1 MSRKTVVCLI
11 TFDYE
16 LFLGRNF
23 GNPEEILFAPTR
35 KILNVCK
42 SLELS
47 STFFPDVCSVWAY
60 RAHGMDGYAD
70 DFEAQLS
77 DIVTCGH
84 DVGLHVH
91 PHWLFSRYED
101 NEWVVSTDRMYLHEL
116 GFGVSETS
124 AGAVVRRGVEYLEEK
139 LRVADPDYRC
149 TSFRAAGLALQPGE
163 RDLIRV
169 LLASGIEMDLSMVKG
184 LRTGTDTITID
195 YRRTPEEAAWLMSPE
210 TGIETAGR
218 AGILEVPIGSFRM
231 GLVQRLVFLLR
242 RARSAGSVRGL
253 PISRSSR
260 QGIFASFGNLFRAN
274 IRYVAGN
281 PQFILSCDTK
291 GLNLKALLDGFDS
304 YVNGHKD
311 DVIFVSMINH
321 PKLMFDEQME
331 LLSEFVR
338 ETRKRYGEGISFQT
352 CREVLAAGSDRFAR
366 SSPSG

>member
-1 MSRKTVVCLI
+1 
-11 TFDYE
+11 
-16 LFLGRNF
+16 
-23 GNPEEILFAPTR
+23 
-35 KILNVCK
+35 
-42 SLELS
+42 
-47 STFFPDVCSVWAY
+47 
-60 RAHGMDGYAD
+60 
-70 DFEAQLS
+70 
-77 DIVTCGH
+77 
-84 DVGLHVH
+84 
-91 PHWLFSRYED
+91 
-101 NEWVVSTDRMYLHEL
+101 
-116 GFGVSETS
+116 
-124 AGAVVRRGVEYLEEK
+124 
-139 LRVADPDYRC
+139 
-149 TSFRAAGLALQPGE
+149 
-163 RDLIRV
+163 
-169 LLASGIEMDLSMVKG
+169 
-184 LRTGTDTITID
+184 
-195 YRRTPEEAAWLMSPE
+195 
-210 TGIETAGR
+210 
-218 AGILEVPIGSFRM
+218 M